1 MSDAARS
8 TPDVPRHRYN
18 ATLANAIEAK
28 WQDRWDADRTFWA
41 PNPTGDLA
49 GGFDEVA
56 QRRKLYVLD
65 MFPYPSGAGQHVGH
79 PNPYNLTYLYHHV
92 KQKKRNT

>member
-1 MSDAARS
+1 MSDPERS
-8 TPDVPRHRYN
+8 TPEIPRFRYN
-18 ATLANAIEAK
+18 AALANEIEAK

-65 MFPYPSGAGQHVGH
+65 MFP
-79 PNPYNLTYLYHHV
+79 
-92 KQKKRNT
+92 